1 MRSDI
6 CRPHCVSAKK
16 AAALSVFSR
25 TALTFRVRAVI
36 IELKHFIRR
45 FSGSLPCTKAAHA
58 KEKERT
64 TMSVFTEDR
73 AILRGLAQRWAD
85 IAALEVQKE
94 HEKAWRA
101 LYGLAPVRPV
111 ITIDQICWNEFE
123 KQEELVLR
131 CTDPFARQLE
141 GQLREV
147 LYRWAHFPCDMVVK
161 PYFPLGKVWSNDG
174 FGVATVFQNEAGH
187 DNAETHLFEDCIP
200 DEAALEKLHTPKITY
215 DKADNAARKARAEA
229 FFGDIL
235 PVKLVGGL
243 CWVALWDRIVFWR
256 GAETVL
262 WDLIDRPEF
271 LHDLMKKLV
280 DIEMG
285 VIDQMEALSL
295 FESNGA
301 FCHCQ
306 ETWCDELPKPGFDP
320 EHVRAKDCWV
330 SGAAQIFSEVSPA
343 MHDEFEIQYMKPIF
357 ERFGLVNYGCCEPL
371 HNKIDII
378 RQIRNVRAISVS
390 PWADVNIAADAMG
403 ANYVMARKPNP
414 AYVAF
419 AQLNEESIIRQT
431 RETLEA
437 CRRNG
442 TPVIFSLKDITTVKN
457 DPLRLDRW
465 HDIVKREIERF

>member
-1 MRSDI
+1 M
-6 CRPHCVSAKK
+6 
-16 AAALSVFSR
+16 SVFS
-25 TALTFRVRAVI
+25 
-36 IELKHFIRR
+36 
-45 FSGSLPCTKAAHA
+45 
-58 KEKERT
+58 
-64 TMSVFTEDR
+64 EDR
-73 AILRGLAQRWAD
+73 VILRDLAQQYAG
-85 IAALEVQKE
+85 IAALDVQKE

-123 KQEELVLR
+123 QQEELVLR
-131 CTDPFARQLE
+131 CTDPFARRLE
-141 GQLREV
+141 SQLRMV
-147 LYRWAHFPCDMVVK
+147 LYRWKHFSCDMVVK
-161 PYFPLGKVWSNDG
+161 PYFELSKTIHHSG
-174 FGVATVFQNEAGH
+174 FGIDTVPQDETGH
-187 DNAETHLFEDCIP
+187 SDAQTHLYVDNLP
-200 DEAALEKLHTPKITY
+200 DEDALEKLRAPTILY
-215 DKADNAARKARAEA
+215 DRETSKKEKAAAEEY
-229 FFGDIL
+229 FGDIL
-235 PVKLVGGL
+235 PVKLTGSL
-243 CWVALWDRIVFWR
+243 LWCALWDRIVFWR

-262 WDLIDRPEF
+262 WDLADRPEF
-271 LHDLMKKLV
+271 LHDLMKKMV
-280 DIEMG
+280 DIEMS
-285 VIDQMEALSL
+285 VIDQYEAQGL

-301 FCHCQ
+301 YCHCQ
-306 ETWCDELPKPGFDP
+306 ETWCDELPRPGFDP
-320 EHVRAKDCWV
+320 DHVRAQDCWV

-403 ANYVMARKPNP
+403 ADYVMARKPNS

-419 AQLNEESIIRQT
+419 AQLDEESIIKQT

-437 CRRNG
+437 CRRSG